1 MNSTCG
7 IIYDG
12 DFSGR
17 LVRVDQVAVPVEC
30 RQPEG
35 FFLRNQEVVKFVIT
49 VEMGVEVSVFSMKH
63 VVVDVGVWTELV
75 I

>member
-1 MNSTCG
+1 MNSTCD

-30 RQPEG
+30 RQPEE
-35 FFLRNQEVVKFVIT
+35 FLLRNQEVVKFVIT
-49 VEMGVEVSVFSMKH
+49 VEMEWKSVISL
-63 VVVDVGVWTELV
+63 WSTWL
-75 I
+75 

>member
-35 FFLRNQEVVKFVIT
+35 FLLRNQEVVKFVFT
-49 VEMGVEVSVFSMKH
+49 VEMEWKSAIS
-63 VVVDVGVWTELV
+63 L
-75 I
+75 